1 MAGRKLFH
9 DFLITKLGTV
19 LVVQN
24 MRLCCNPC
32 VRWLV
37 GDFTT
42 VPRSGAEVE
51 AMVKDA
57 FNKFEQF
64 ADVSINLK

>member
-1 MAGRKLFH
+1 
-9 DFLITKLGTV
+9 
-19 LVVQN
+19 